1 MKRVVSLVLAL
12 LLMVSLSACGSSGR
26 ADEALVGKYLAVTGT
41 AMGMT
46 LSGNDMAGFTL
57 ELKGGGK
64 ATMSIDGT
72 SADGK
77 WINDDKTITLTID
90 NTDMVGKLDKD
101 TITFESILKELVG
114 TSMDLKFAKE
124 GTDAAKPENFLP
136 EEERALLGDW
146 VGTSVADALD
156 KDVSGEI
163 SPDSMKATLNA
174 DHTCIITYK
183 GEEIAKPKWSYFS
196 GMVSFEGD
204 VAGGASLYGDYK
216 ENKFMITY
224 SGDEYYKFTMESAK

>member
-41 AMGMT
+41 SMGMT
-46 LSGNDMAGFTL
+46 LSGADMAGFTL
-57 ELKGGGK
+57 ELKSGGK
-64 ATMSIDGT
+64 VTMTIDDT

-77 WINDDKTITLTID
+77 WVNDDKTITLTID

-174 DHTCIITYK
+174 DHTCKLLNLSGVIFQVWYHLKVMLPEEQVSTVIIRK
-183 GEEIAKPKWSYFS
+183 
-196 GMVSFEGD
+196 VS
-204 VAGGASLYGDYK
+204 L
-216 ENKFMITY
+216 
-224 SGDEYYKFTMESAK
+224 